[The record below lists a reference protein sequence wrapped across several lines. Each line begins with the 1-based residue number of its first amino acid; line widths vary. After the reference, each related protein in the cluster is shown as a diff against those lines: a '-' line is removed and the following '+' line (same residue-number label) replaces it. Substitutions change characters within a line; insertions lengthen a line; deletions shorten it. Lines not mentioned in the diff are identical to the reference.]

1 MEENLL
7 RYEQW
12 VMSSNQ
18 SEIFFGDK
26 VPKCYKCNISAG
38 NTLFIPTG
46 ERVQGFMRSEKSR
59 DVVGEWPPKLATLS
73 KDLAKWRATSKMIL
87 MSVMVNK

>member
-1 MEENLL
+1 MFYFIPPTEENLL

-26 VPKCYKCNISAG
+26 VPKCYKCHISAG
-38 NTLFIPTG
+38 NTLLIPTG
-46 ERVQGFMRSEKSR
+46 REGR
-59 DVVGEWPPKLATLS
+59 GEGGLRIRTL
-73 KDLAKWRATSKMIL
+73 
-87 MSVMVNK
+87 